1 MPTMNRI
8 SIAWMASYRRSR
20 LAPLVPKAAAL
31 VKAVPAEV
39 AIAIAVAA
47 VADAAQAGDM
57 VATAGEDTPAA
68 AAVAAEDA
76 RFRIQ
81 LPVLSCNLSE
91 GRRDAALFISQIRSR
106 RGALPHPGSA
116 RIP

>member
-1 MPTMNRI
+1 
-8 SIAWMASYRRSR
+8 
-20 LAPLVPKAAAL
+20 

-39 AIAIAVAA
+39 AIAIVVAA
-47 VADAAQAGDM
+47 VADAAQAADM
-57 VATAGEDTPAA
+57 VATAEEGTPAA
-68 AAVAAEDA
+68 AVVAAEDA